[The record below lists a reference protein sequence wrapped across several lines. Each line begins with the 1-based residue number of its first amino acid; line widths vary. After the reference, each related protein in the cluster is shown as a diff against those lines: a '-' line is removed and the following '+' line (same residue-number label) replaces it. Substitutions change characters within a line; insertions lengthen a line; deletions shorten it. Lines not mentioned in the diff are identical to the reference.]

1 MRSGFEVRNC
11 ERRRTPGGGNAQH
24 TPPLGHH
31 ARTPLYDYAIAAMTR
46 EKTWRMALIEA
57 LNPSTGDRILD
68 IGSGTGSLA
77 IAIHQACPAAL
88 YVGID
93 PDEDAAQRAFNKTTK
108 LDQDIQF
115 RRGYFSAAEAYFA
128 EAPNKIVSRLVLHQV
143 PLMEK
148 RRILSEAKRA
158 LSPYG
163 ALFIA
168 DYALQRGVM
177 RFLFRITVQALDG
190 VLNTQANA
198 DGALPKLLGD
208 ADFCLVEEIEKF
220 DPVTGSISI
229 LRAHPKR

>member
-1 MRSGFEVRNC
+1 MSSGAKAG
-11 ERRRTPGGGNAQH
+11 RTDAH

-31 ARTPLYDYAIAAMTR
+31 ALTPLYDYAIAAMTR

-93 PDEDAAQRAFNKTTK
+93 PDEDAVQRAFNKTRK

-115 RRGYFSAAEAYFA
+115 RRGYFSADEAYFA
-128 EAPNKIVSRLVLHQV
+128 EAPNKIVSSLVLHQV

-148 RRILSEAKRA
+148 RRIIAQAAKT
-158 LSPYG
+158 LTLGGS
-163 ALFIA
+163 LFIA
-168 DYALQRGVM
+168 DYGLQRGVQ
-177 RFLFRITVQALDG
+177 RLLFRSTVQALDG
-190 VLNTQANA
+190 IVDTQPNA
-198 DGALPKLLGD
+198 DGIIPYILESAGFS
-208 ADFCLVEEIEKF
+208 AVEETERF
-220 DPVTGSISI
+220 ATATGTISI
-229 LRAHPKR
+229 YGARLKR